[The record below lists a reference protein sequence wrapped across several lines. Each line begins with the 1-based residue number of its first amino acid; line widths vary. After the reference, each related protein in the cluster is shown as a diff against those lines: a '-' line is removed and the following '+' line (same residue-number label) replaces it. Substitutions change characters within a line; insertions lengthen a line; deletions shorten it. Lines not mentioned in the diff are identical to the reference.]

1 MDGTLNIG
9 LNPAD
14 PDNVENFEIS
24 QQPPGIG
31 MLQQELDSQLMQQTR
46 QLVDAYLNEETPRL
60 LEQLE
65 DRYDSK
71 LDDTN
76 RHHIIE
82 DIRKQIDSRIRYYV
96 KHVKPDGNIQPRE
109 HAERLADYVKRDIA
123 RAIEHFLKSIPD
135 EMKGNENE

>member
-1 MDGTLNIG
+1 
-9 LNPAD
+9 
-14 PDNVENFEIS
+14 
-24 QQPPGIG
+24 
-31 MLQQELDSQLMQQTR
+31 
-46 QLVDAYLNEETPRL
+46 
-60 LEQLE
+60 E